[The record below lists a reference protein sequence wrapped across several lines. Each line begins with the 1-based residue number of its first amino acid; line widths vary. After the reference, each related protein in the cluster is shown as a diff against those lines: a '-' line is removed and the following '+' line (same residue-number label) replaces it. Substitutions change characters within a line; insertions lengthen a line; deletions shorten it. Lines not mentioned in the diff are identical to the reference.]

1 VNSEP
6 TVLEVDDAV
15 VLLLGAPSKVP
26 TLRNRVD
33 GITRLEKL
41 VFLLE
46 RETPLGEELSE
57 KPDFESHNFGPFS
70 SKIYQAV
77 DTLVAAGLLEDSAA
91 IASSTEDAWEAENL
105 IGTSLS
111 DPYATRNFSLTDKGQ
126 RYYKALIK
134 ELPSDTEVVLERFK
148 ERFGTLPLRQLI
160 RYVYQRY
167 PGYTDKSVIR
177 RDILG
182 DRGS

>member
-1 VNSEP
+1 M
-6 TVLEVDDAV
+6 
-15 VLLLGAPSKVP
+15 
-26 TLRNRVD
+26 D

-41 VFLLE
+41 LFLLE
-46 RETPLGEELSE
+46 QETPLGDQLSE

-77 DTLVAAGLLEDSAA
+77 DTLAAAGLLEDSAG

-105 IGTSLS
+105 IGTNVS
-111 DPYATRNFSLTDKGQ
+111 DPYATRNFSLTEKGR

-134 ELPSDTEVVLERFK
+134 ELPSDTEVILEQFK

-167 PGYTDKSVIR
+167 PSYTDKSLIR

-182 DRGS
+182 ERGN